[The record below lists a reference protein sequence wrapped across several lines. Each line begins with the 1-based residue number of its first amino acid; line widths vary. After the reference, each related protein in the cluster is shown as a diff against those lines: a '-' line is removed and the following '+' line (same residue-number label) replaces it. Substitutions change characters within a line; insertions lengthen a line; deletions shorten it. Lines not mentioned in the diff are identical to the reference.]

1 MKKFCIIPIIL
12 IFLILG
18 CSKEEVKP
26 SADSLMTQN
35 VLGVLET
42 IKHAYEK
49 KDGIVIEKRLA
60 PALSKD
66 ILDEFTFETAELT
79 FNPRMVKINADSDV
93 TVKLIWRGTWVVG
106 GESLKDRGIGTLTFN
121 GKTLELMKIDGNNP
135 FRTPDVK

>member
-1 MKKFCIIPIIL
+1 MKKIYLLL
-12 IFLILG
+12 IVIAFVSFG
-18 CSKEEVKP
+18 CGKEKVRP

-79 FNPRMVKINADSDV
+79 FNPRMVKISADSDV

>member
-1 MKKFCIIPIIL
+1 MKKTIAVLFML
-12 IFLILG
+12 IFLVLG
-18 CSKEEVKP
+18 CAKEKVKP

-35 VLGVLET
+35 VLGVLES

-66 ILDEFTFETAELT
+66 ILDGFTFETAELT

-106 GESLKDRGIGTLTFN
+106 GESLKGRGIGTLTFN
-121 GKTLELMKIDGNNP
+121 GKTLELMKIEGNDP
-135 FRTPDVK
+135 FRTPKVE